1 MSDIDVNALFLG
13 PQSENRRFFKEMLEF
28 LIDEHIH
35 WRRDFHPDDLPFIN
49 AADQHLP
56 AFRDTLYRTEQTLL
70 ELSSKLKASSEPWFS
85 PRYLGHMNSDVL
97 MCAALGY
104 MATIL
109 YNPNNCAYE
118 GSPATT
124 PMELEVGMDL
134 AVMLGYDPEKA
145 WGHISADGTIANYE
159 SIWFMRN
166 VKSIPLATKEVKPEL
181 VDGMSDW
188 QLLNMPV
195 AEVLDLVTQMI
206 AMKTEAGTVFDEVRA
221 LSVRGTGV
229 QGGQLGKLLVP
240 RSRHYSWP
248 KGADILGIGQDS
260 LVNIDVDDNFRMK
273 VDHLKA
279 KIDELVAQKIP
290 ILGVVS
296 VVGTTEEG
304 AIDEVHNVADL
315 RDEYEGQGIGFYYH
329 VDAAYGGYARSIFLA
344 PDGKFMEFEKLR
356 SVLHETEAIQN
367 DCDWPTRNVYEAYKA
382 MPEADSITIDPH
394 KMGYIPYPAGALAVK
409 DKRLRDLVSYFAA
422 YVFAQDLNATTPGLL
437 GAYILEGSKAG
448 AAAAA
453 VWAAHRTV
461 PLNVTGYGKIIGR
474 SLEVAHRFQ
483 RSLGELKSVQAELA
497 DGTHRTWHIE
507 PLTVPDF
514 NIVCWAFNREGNT
527 DLKDMNRLNL
537 GMFNRFQYVDGPVY
551 YDDFLTSHTE
561 FTVADYRDA
570 PVSFLEKLGISA
582 AEYEKEGVWVLR
594 ASLLTPFLREQE
606 AYDDYWSQFLETVKK
621 ALAEVDGEA

>member
-13 PQSENRRFFKEMLEF
+13 PQSENRRFFKEMLDF
-28 LIDEHIH
+28 LIDEHVH
-35 WRRDFHPDDLPFIN
+35 WRRDFHPDDPPFID
-49 AADQHLP
+49 AAEQHEP
-56 AFRDTLYRTEQTLL
+56 AFRDTLYHTEQALL

-97 MCAALGY
+97 MSAALGY

-124 PMELEVGMDL
+124 PMELEVGMQL

-159 SIWFMRN
+159 SVWFMRN

-181 VDGMSDW
+181 VEGKSDW

-195 AEVLDLVTQMI
+195 TAVLDLMTRMI
-206 AMKTEAGTVFDEVRA
+206 AMETETGTVFDEVRA
-221 LSVRGTGV
+221 LSVRGAGV
-229 QGGQLGKLLVP
+229 QGGRLGKLLVP

-248 KGADILGIGQDS
+248 KAADILGIGQDS
-260 LVNIDVDDNFRMK
+260 LVNIDVDHKFRMK

-279 KIDELVAQKIP
+279 KIDELVAEEIP

-304 AIDEVHNVADL
+304 AIDEVHNVAEL
-315 RDEYEGQGIGFYYH
+315 RRECEEQGVGFYYH
-329 VDAAYGGYARSIFLA
+329 VDAAYGGYGRSIFLD
-344 PDGKFMEFEKLR
+344 PDGKFMEFENLR
-356 SVLHETEAIQN
+356 SFLHEQGAIQE
-367 DCDWPTRNVYEAYKA
+367 DCDWPTREVYEAYKA

-394 KMGYIPYPAGALAVK
+394 KMGYVPYPAGALTVK

-422 YVFAQDLNATTPGLL
+422 YVFAQDLDNPTPGLL

-453 VWAAHRTV
+453 VWTAHRTV
-461 PLNVTGYGKIIGR
+461 PLNVAGYGKIIGR
-474 SLEVAHRFQ
+474 SLELAHRFQ
-483 RSLGELKSVQAELA
+483 RSLGELKTVEAALS
-497 DGTHRTWHIE
+497 DGTLRTWQIE

-514 NIVCWAFNREGNT
+514 NIVCWAFNRKGNS
-527 DLKDMNRLNL
+527 DLKVMNRLNL

-570 PVSFLEKLGISA
+570 PVSFLERLGIA
-582 AEYEKEGVWVLR
+582 AHEYEREGVWVLR
-594 ASLLTPFLREQE
+594 ASLLTPFLRERE
-606 AYDDYWSQFLETVKK
+606 AYDNYWRQFLETVKK